1 MDLKNQLE
9 TIKNKINLD
18 ELNNLISQK
27 DSNED
32 SDSINLAMLTL
43 QKTSSL
49 MHIRKELHSIISN
62 YFHERF
68 PDLASIVP
76 DFTSYAILAKYLSNN
91 SDINNEDIKSLLSQ
105 QQIVAVTLSLN
116 QKLGEPFSSPIFDET
131 CDFQIFCGT
140 ISNSLTQICSRCVEK
155 FAPNMCALVGTE
167 ISALLITTAGGLDKL
182 AMMPACNVQV
192 LGTEK
197 TALLGFSSKYND
209 SHKGFIYSTDIIQQA
224 DPQYRDMLNR
234 KLSSKVTL
242 CARVDNSKSKQDGSF
257 GEKEK
262 IELFQKMDK
271 ISNNT
276 TPKYIRPLPVPDLVS
291 TKTRGGREARAKK
304 KKFGMSEEL
313 RKRQKVAFG
322 VGGQFG
328 EDGEQYG
335 ITAFQ
340 PLKKSAPK
348 TDEPYQKLIEKKLQ
362 ALENAGKIM
371 K

>member
-1 MDLKNQLE
+1 MDLQSQYE
-9 TIKNKINLD
+9 AIKGKINLD
-18 ELNNLISQK
+18 ELNDLISKNESPEK
-27 DSNED
+27 DT
-32 SDSINLAMLTL
+32 INLAMITL

-49 MHIRKELHSIISN
+49 MQARKELHAVISN
-62 YFHERF
+62 FFHERF
-68 PDLASIVP
+68 PDLASIVS
-76 DFTSYAILAKYLSNN
+76 DFSSYAILAKYLSKNN
-91 SDINNEDIKSLLSQ
+91 DINNDEIKSLLTQ
-105 QQIVAVTLSLN
+105 QQIVAVTLSLS
-116 QKLGEPFSSPIFDET
+116 QELGEPFSSPIFDEV
-131 CDFQIFCGT
+131 CDFQIMCGN
-140 ISNSLTQICSRCVEK
+140 ISSSLTQICSRCVEK

-167 ISALLITTAGGLDKL
+167 VSALLIATAGGLDKL

-197 TALLGFSSKYND
+197 TALLGFSSRYND
-209 SHKGFIYSTDIIQQA
+209 SHKGFIYSTDIIQKS

-262 IELFQKMDK
+262 TELFQKMDK

-291 TKTRGGREARAKK
+291 TKSRGGREARAKK
-304 KKFGMSEEL
+304 KKFGMSDEL
-313 RKRQKVAFG
+313 KKRQKVAFG

-328 EDGEQYG
+328 EDGEQFG
-335 ITAFQ
+335 VAAFQ
-340 PLKKSAPK
+340 PLKKAAPK

-362 ALENAGKIM
+362 ALENAGKF
-371 K
+371 